1 MTSAPA
7 TSRTAL
13 LLAFAAIYLIWGST
27 YLAIRVAVET
37 LPPFLLAAARFLLAG
52 GLLYAWLTFKGR
64 AHATPRQWRDNLIV
78 GGLLLVG
85 GNGLVVWAE
94 QKIPSGLTTLLLS
107 VNPLIIVL
115 LDWMLPKGLRPTWI
129 TFLGLALGIGG
140 LALLV
145 GSDLSGGPGLDLWRC
160 GGLLVS
166 CFAWSGG
173 SLYSRYLRN
182 PAEPMI
188 ASTMQMLLGGGLLLL
203 VGLGRGEW
211 ADFHAADLTGRSV
224 AAWGYLVV
232 AGSLIAYPCYT
243 YLIKHTTP
251 ALVSTYA
258 YVNPVVAVFL
268 GWLILHEPVT
278 GRTLG
283 ASVIIITAVA
293 IITTQRAR
301 ATAQKS

>member
-13 LLAFAAIYLIWGST
+13 LISFAAIYLIWGST

-52 GLLYAWLTFKGR
+52 GLLYAWLAYKGR
-64 AHATPRQWRDNLIV
+64 AQATPRQWRDNLII

-85 GNGLVVWAE
+85 GNGMVVWAE
-94 QKIPSGLTTLLLS
+94 QKIPSGITTLLLS
-107 VNPLIIVL
+107 VSPVIIVL
-115 LDWMLPKGLRPTWI
+115 IDWMLPKGLRPTWI

-140 LALLV
+140 LMLLV
-145 GSDLSGGPGLDLWRC
+145 GSDLPGGPALDSWRC
-160 GGLLVS
+160 AGLLFS
-166 CFAWSGG
+166 CFTWSGG

-188 ASTMQMLLGGGLLLL
+188 AATIQMLLGGALLLIVAL
-203 VGLGRGEW
+203 LRHEW
-211 ADFHAADLTGRSV
+211 TDLHAADLTGRSL

-232 AGSLIAYPCYT
+232 AGSLIAYPCYA

-251 ALVSTYA
+251 ARVSTYA

-268 GWLILHEPVT
+268 GWLILSEPVT
-278 GRTLG
+278 GRTLV
-283 ASVIIITAVA
+283 ASVIIITAVVL
-293 IITTQRAR
+293 ITTQRTKA
-301 ATAQKS
+301 ALKKA